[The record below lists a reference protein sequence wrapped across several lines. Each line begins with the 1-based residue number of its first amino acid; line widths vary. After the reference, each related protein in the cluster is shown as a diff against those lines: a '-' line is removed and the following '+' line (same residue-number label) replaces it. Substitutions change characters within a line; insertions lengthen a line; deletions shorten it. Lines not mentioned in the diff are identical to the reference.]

1 MSEYNTVDKSIAPII
16 FSHPTLRKESLVSG
30 RYPTD
35 SEKFSRAAEAARKE
49 PTMATIRNL
58 TPHTVNVIA
67 EDGTI
72 KATFPSEGSARA
84 DQIETRVGEL
94 DGIELVSMKFGAT
107 ENLPAPAE
115 GVYYIV
121 SVITANAAKEEGRST
136 DDIVITAD
144 PVRDDSGR
152 IIGCKRFALV

>member
-49 PTMATIRNL
+49 PTMAKIINL
-58 TPHTVNVIA
+58 TPHTVSIVD
-67 EDGTI
+67 EDGTV

-84 DQIETRVGEL
+84 DQIATKIGEL

-107 ENLPAPAE
+107 ENLPASE
-115 GVYYIV
+115 DGTYYIV
-121 SVITANAAKEEGRST
+121 SVITANAAKAEGRTTS
-136 DDIVITAD
+136 DLVITAD

-152 IIGCKRFALV
+152 IIGCRRFAIV

>member
-1 MSEYNTVDKSIAPII
+1 
-16 FSHPTLRKESLVSG
+16 
-30 RYPTD
+30 
-35 SEKFSRAAEAARKE
+35 
-49 PTMATIRNL
+49 MATIKNL

-84 DQIETRVGEL
+84 DQIEEHISEL
-94 DGIELVSMKFGAT
+94 NEIELVSMKFGKT
-107 ENLPAPAE
+107 EGLPVFE
-115 GVYYIV
+115 DDTYYIV
-121 SVITANAAKEEGRST
+121 SVITANAAKAEGRVTS
-136 DDIVITAD
+136 DLLITAD

>member
-1 MSEYNTVDKSIAPII
+1 MSEYNTVDKSIAPVI

-49 PTMATIRNL
+49 PNMATIRNL

-152 IIGCKRFALV
+152 IIGCKRFAIV

>member
-1 MSEYNTVDKSIAPII
+1 MTKII
-16 FSHPTLRKESLVSG
+16 
-30 RYPTD
+30 
-35 SEKFSRAAEAARKE
+35 
-49 PTMATIRNL
+49 NL
-58 TPHTVNVIA
+58 TPHTVTIIS

-72 KATFPSEGSARA
+72 KAQFPSEGIARA
-84 DQIETRVGEL
+84 SQTAEHVGEL

-107 ENLPAPAE
+107 EDLPAPVE

-121 SVITANAAKEEGRST
+121 SVITANAAKAEGRTT
-136 DDIVITAD
+136 DDLVITAD